1 MTQPPEPG
9 QRQPM
14 SYVLNIIYN
23 VRILGAAQGLL
34 PGAIALNGIMITGLP
49 NVSCPDYD
57 QPPQNYCSG

>member
-1 MTQPPEPG
+1 
-9 QRQPM
+9 M